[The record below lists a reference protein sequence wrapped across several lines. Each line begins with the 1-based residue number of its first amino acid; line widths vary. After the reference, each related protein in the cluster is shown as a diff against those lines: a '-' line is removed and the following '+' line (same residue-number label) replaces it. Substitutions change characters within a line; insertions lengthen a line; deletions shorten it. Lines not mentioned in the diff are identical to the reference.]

1 MEDGAVFADHD
12 VGVVAVL
19 DVQQVLD
26 QAKTRVAL
34 RETGENCFGGV
45 LLAEVVEVRDEAA
58 VLMRGFDFVSSPAA
72 LYKLVEGSVLLGEYL
87 VGHDVLLAEDGVDVL
102 DELHGDDLV
111 GELVVVLV
119 EVLGEL
125 EVQDQRVSVLG
136 LDVVAVLYYY
146 LGDLPQFVACAD
158 VQALYLR
165 LLALRLAVGTLLLH
179 LRQKAVYLGDLD
191 LEAGPLLL
199 LVLDLEDLFRELM
212 QSDDDLFLL
221 DYEFQPALLAEGLLE
236 SCRILS
242 EVLRGAIDELLIV
255 LAGGEGDLILDGGGE
270 FSVEEVLE
278 YVAILGDGV
287 GTLR

>member
-45 LLAEVVEVRDEAA
+45 LFAEVVEVGDEAA
-58 VLMRGFDFVSSPAA
+58 VLMRGFDLVSSPAA
-72 LYKLVEGSVLLGEYL
+72 LHKLVKCSILLGEYL

-125 EVQDQRVSVLG
+125 EVQNQRVSVLG

-146 LGDLPQFVACAD
+146 LSDLPQFVARAD
-158 VQALYLR
+158 VQALNFR
-165 LLALRLAVGTLLLH
+165 LLAL
-179 LRQKAVYLGDLD
+179 
-191 LEAGPLLL
+191 
-199 LVLDLEDLFRELM
+199 
-212 QSDDDLFLL
+212 
-221 DYEFQPALLAEGLLE
+221 
-236 SCRILS
+236 
-242 EVLRGAIDELLIV
+242 
-255 LAGGEGDLILDGGGE
+255 
-270 FSVEEVLE
+270 
-278 YVAILGDGV
+278 
-287 GTLR
+287 